1 MNTIGI
7 LGTGYMGSAL
17 ARGLHARDPKRE
29 ILLYDVEEKKAH
41 GAAGACN
48 GRVTAGPEELVTQS
62 AVTVIAIKP
71 QQLDD
76 FFEKHGGACKNRR
89 FISTAAGTKI
99 HRFQEALD
107 TRQVVRFMP
116 NLAAAYSASAVGV
129 AFPEAVEEDFRREA
143 LSIAEA
149 LGKAVPIPEELMSA
163 YTGLSG
169 SGIAYVFAFLHA
181 MALGGAQ
188 AGISYETS
196 LEIAEETMRG
206 ALKVLEEGKEAPS
219 QMLTRV
225 ASPAGTTI
233 EGIRAL
239 EEGGLTAAVMDAVVR
254 AAERASQLEG

>member
-1 MNTIGI
+1 VNTIGI

-17 ARGLHARDPKRE
+17 ARGLQAREPKRK
-29 ILLYDVEEKKAH
+29 ILLFDVEEKKAQTT
-41 GAAGACN
+41 AAICK
-48 GRVTAGPEELVTQS
+48 GRVAASTEKLIEES
-62 AVTVIAIKP
+62 GITVIAIKP

-76 FFEKHGGACKNRR
+76 FFEQHGSTGKNRR
-89 FISTAAGTKI
+89 FISIAAGTKI
-99 HRFQEALD
+99 ARFQKALH
-107 TRQVVRFMP
+107 TEQVVRFMP

-129 AFPEAVEEDFRREA
+129 AFPDAVEEDFRRDA
-143 LSIAEA
+143 LSIAGA

-196 LEIAEETMRG
+196 LEIAGETLRG

-219 QMLTRV
+219 QLLTRV

-239 EEGGLTAAVMDAVVR
+239 EEGGFTAAVMDAVVR